1 VIKKA
6 IIDLGTNTFQLL
18 IIEIDGQNF
27 KTVHE
32 ESYAAKIGMGGI
44 SSGIITEEGI
54 QRGIKGLQYFQQI
67 FDKEEVTNEN
77 VLATATSAV
86 RNAKNGDE
94 FCQRVLYLERDK
106 IVN

>member
-18 IIEIDGQNF
+18 IVEQDGSTY
-27 KTVHE
+27 KTIHE

-54 QRGIKGLQYFQQI
+54 QRGIIGLQYFQQI
-67 FDKEEVTNEN
+67 FDK
-77 VLATATSAV
+77 
-86 RNAKNGDE
+86 
-94 FCQRVLYLERDK
+94 
-106 IVN
+106 